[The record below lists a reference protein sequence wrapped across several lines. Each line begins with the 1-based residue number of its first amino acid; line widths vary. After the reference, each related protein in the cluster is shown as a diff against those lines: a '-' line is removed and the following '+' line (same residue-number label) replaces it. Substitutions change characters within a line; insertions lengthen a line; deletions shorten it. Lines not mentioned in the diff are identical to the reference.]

1 MNWLWLVILS
11 PLWGA
16 GLVVGTSFL
25 LAWLVFPAGGSR
37 GPHDTPTSR
46 LVGTVLVLL
55 GEWLA
60 ATWVAATMVFRWVG
74 RRRLGRVTGNR
85 RPLVLLPGFLEN
97 PITLWPLR
105 VRLARALG
113 VPVVVLRPPPY
124 GLELSRQARQ
134 VAGEIAAV
142 LEETGAAKVDIVG
155 HSLGG
160 LLARHL
166 VEIDGLGDRIDTVVT
181 LATPHLGSALAALV
195 PLRAMHQMRRG
206 SAYLE
211 TLNNRPLPGEVR
223 FVGICSTHD
232 NLVLP
237 WNCSLSPRGDN
248 FILRYQGHT
257 TLLFSRQVVAIIARE
272 LGS

>member
-1 MNWLWLVILS
+1 MDWLWFVILL
-11 PLWGA
+11 PALAAA
-16 GLVVGTSFL
+16 GVVGVSFL

-46 LVGTVLVLL
+46 LAGTVLVLL

-60 ATWVAATMVFRWVG
+60 ATWVTVTMVFRWKQRKSLQRAPG
-74 RRRLGRVTGNR
+74 K

-97 PITLWPLR
+97 PVTLWPLR
-105 VRLARALG
+105 ARLARALD

-124 GLELSRQARQ
+124 GLDLARQARQ
-134 VAGEIAAV
+134 VAEEIAAV
-142 LEETGAAKVDIVG
+142 LGETGARQVDLVG
-155 HSLGG
+155 HSMGG

-166 VEIDGLGDRIDTVVT
+166 VEIEDSAERINSVVT
-181 LATPHLGSALAALV
+181 LATPHLGSALAALL
-195 PLRAMHQMRRG
+195 PLRSLRQMRRS

-211 TLNNRPLPGEVR
+211 ALNERPLPERVR
-223 FVGICSTHD
+223 YIGICSTHD

-248 FILRYQGHT
+248 FILRYHGHT
-257 TLLFSRQVVAIIARE
+257 TLLFSRQVVTIIARE
-272 LGS
+272 LGD